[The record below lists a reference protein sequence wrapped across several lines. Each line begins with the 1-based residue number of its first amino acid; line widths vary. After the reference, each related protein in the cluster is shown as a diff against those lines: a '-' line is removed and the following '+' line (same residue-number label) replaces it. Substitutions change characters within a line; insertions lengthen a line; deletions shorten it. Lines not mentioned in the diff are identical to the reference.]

1 MIEVTEQ
8 AVQLLRDIRF
18 ELQGT
23 TDEGRADK
31 VLRLVYSGGSFGVS
45 FDFPREGD
53 HVIQSGGTDILLVG
67 RELADAIPDATI
79 GCQDTPEGS
88 RLVIAASQ

>member
-8 AVQLLRDIRF
+8 AAQLLKSMRI

-31 VLRLVYSGGSFGVS
+31 VLRLVYSGGRFGVS
-45 FDFPREGD
+45 FDFAREGD
-53 HVIQSGGTDILLVG
+53 HVIQSEGTDVLLVD
-67 RELADAIPDATI
+67 RELADAIPDAKI
-79 GCQDTPEGS
+79 GCQDTPEGL
-88 RLVIAASQ
+88 RLVIAAGQ

>member
-1 MIEVTEQ
+1 MIEITEQ
-8 AVQLLRDIRF
+8 AAQLLK
-18 ELQGT
+18 ELRSSMQGA
-23 TDEGRADK
+23 TDEERADK

-53 HVIQSGGTDILLVG
+53 HIIQSEGTDVLLVD

-79 GCQDTPEGS
+79 GCQDTPEGP
-88 RLVIAASQ
+88 RLVIAAGQ

>member
-8 AVQLLRDIRF
+8 AAQLLKELRIK
-18 ELQGT
+18 LQGANN
-23 TDEGRADK
+23 ERQGGK
-31 VLRLVYSGGSFGVS
+31 VLRLIHSGVTFGIG

-53 HVIQSGGTDILLVG
+53 HVIQSEGTDILLVG
-67 RELADAIPDATI
+67 ADLADAIPDATI
-79 GCQDTPEGS
+79 DCQDTPEGP

>member
-8 AVQLLRDIRF
+8 AAQILRDMRI

-23 TDEGRADK
+23 TDEGPADK

-45 FDFPREGD
+45 LDFPREGD
-53 HVIQSGGTDILLVG
+53 HIIQSEGTDVLLVD

-79 GCQDTPEGS
+79 GCQDTPEGP
-88 RLVIAASQ
+88 RLVIAAGQ

>member
-8 AVQLLRDIRF
+8 AAQLLRDMRI

-31 VLRLVYSGGSFGVS
+31 VLRLVHNGLSFGIG

-53 HVIQSGGTDILLVG
+53 HVIQSEGTDILLVD

-79 GCQDTPEGS
+79 GCQDTPEGP
-88 RLVIAASQ
+88 RLVIAAGQ

>member
-8 AVQLLRDIRF
+8 AGQLLKDMRI

-31 VLRLVYSGGSFGVS
+31 VLRLVYSSGSFGVS
-45 FDFPREGD
+45 LDFPREGD
-53 HVIQSGGTDILLVG
+53 HVIQSEGTDILLVG
-67 RELADAIPDATI
+67 ADLADAIPDATI
-79 GCQDTPEGS
+79 GCQDTPEGP
-88 RLVIAASQ
+88 RLVIAAGQ